1 MQATTLHDDRV
12 NRKPAAELTANVTGT
27 GVPFLPATCR
37 TRTIVRNDFA
47 AVASCDMRF
56 SARSGR

>member
-27 GVPFLPATCR
+27 GVPFLPGDVSYADDR
-37 TRTIVRNDFA
+37 ANDFA